1 MCCEIACGMK
11 YLAHHKFVHRDLA
24 ARNCLLVITIYT
36 IHALDLLSYHRVA
49 SDMTIK
55 IGDFG
60 LARQLYSKDY
70 YKLQHRAKV
79 PIKWMPLESIHDGIF
94 NEKTDVVCL
103 IK

>member
-1 MCCEIACGMK
+1 MA
-11 YLAHHKFVHRDLA
+11 
-24 ARNCLLVITIYT
+24 
-36 IHALDLLSYHRVA
+36 SHRVA

-55 IGDFG
+55 VGDFG

-70 YKLQHRAKV
+70 YKLRHHAKV

-103 IK
+103 IQHLCTHALKLPSVYSGHLV

>member
-1 MCCEIACGMK
+1 M
-11 YLAHHKFVHRDLA
+11 
-24 ARNCLLVITIYT
+24 T
-36 IHALDLLSYHRVA
+36 SHRVA

-55 IGDFG
+55 VGDFR

-70 YKLQHRAKV
+70 YKLRHRAKV

-103 IK
+103 IQHLCTHALKLPSVYSGHLV